1 MRTLLIDNY
10 DSFTFNLYQYI
21 AEVTDELPI
30 VVRNDSATWDEVSK
44 LDFDNIVISPGP
56 GRVEVPRDFGICA
69 AAIREATVPILGVCL
84 GHQGI
89 SHFLGGKVDYAVEV
103 MHGRLSEVTH
113 TGQDIFRDIPSP
125 FSVVRY
131 HSLIVTELP
140 DELEGVAW
148 TQDGILMGVRHR
160 TKPIWGLQ
168 FHPES
173 ILTDHGHQLIR
184 NFMALTAEAGM
195 KKSDCRTDPVD
206 LPGADLA
213 GLPGAL
219 QVAHTKKSPARP
231 KAALPR
237 PESLQVNVR
246 KIPYYT
252 NAEKL
257 FTARYARSRHAFWLD
272 CAMPT
277 DFSRF
282 SYIGDAAGP
291 HAEYVTYD
299 VQKTQVTVERQG
311 AITKFKEN
319 IFDYLSR
326 HLRDRYAVTH
336 DLPFDFNCG
345 YVGYLGYELKRDA
358 GADFSYPS
366 ASPDAAQI
374 FADRVVV
381 FDHIE
386 KDIYLLCLDT
396 ADKADRVESWFNDV
410 ENQLKAL
417 SQVAD
422 RPVISGKEHEVP
434 LILRHTG
441 DEYLD
446 MIRACQHEIKNGES
460 YEICLTNR
468 ITADVTIDP
477 LTTYLELRHSNPAP
491 YASFLNFPGIATV
504 GSSPE
509 RFITIDSNGDVE
521 AKPIKGTRRRGQ
533 SPSEDKALIADLA
546 SQEKDR
552 AENLMIVDLLRND
565 LGAVCEV
572 GSVHVPKIFAVE
584 TYSTVHQLVSTIRGR
599 LREDVSAIE
608 CVQAAFPGGSMT
620 GAPKKRTMEI
630 IDRLEKGPRGVYSG
644 AIGFLG
650 LNGSADLSIVI
661 RTIVVEP
668 GEVSFGVG
676 GAIVSLSNPQDEL
689 DEIFLKAKALIRA
702 IAVTAKVKK
711 TDDTEAASVK
721 PRVRQEPYE
730 HRVAK

>member
-1 MRTLLIDNY
+1 MRTLIIDNY
-10 DSFTFNLYQYI
+10 DSFTFNLYQFI

-30 VVRNDSATWDEVSK
+30 VVRNDGITWSEICE
-44 LDFDNIVISPGP
+44 LEFDNIVISPGP
-56 GRVEVPRDFGICA
+56 GRVEVARDFGICA
-69 AAIREATVPILGVCL
+69 TAILESTVPVLGVCL

-89 SHFLGGKVDYAVEV
+89 SHFLGGTVDYADEV

-113 TGQDIFRDIPSP
+113 TGQDVFRGIPSP

-131 HSLIVTELP
+131 HSLIVSELP
-140 DELEGVAW
+140 EELEGIAW
-148 TQDGILMGVRHR
+148 TNDGILMGVRHR
-160 TKPIWGLQ
+160 TKPIWGVQ

-173 ILTDHGHQLIR
+173 ILTEHGQQLIR
-184 NFMALTAEAGM
+184 NFMELTAEAEGY
-195 KKSDCRTDPVD
+195 KPSRRATDD
-206 LPGADLA
+206 TAMRGPGIPIYEADSA
-213 GLPGAL
+213 GEA
-219 QVAHTKKSPARP
+219 APARP
-231 KAALPR
+231 AVGSYKTSPLA
-237 PESLQVNVR
+237 VHVR

-257 FTARYARSRHAFWLD
+257 FVARYAQSRHAFWLD

-291 HAEYVTYD
+291 HAEYVTYN
-299 VQKTQVTVERQG
+299 VQKTQLTVERQG
-311 AITKFKEN
+311 VTSSYNED
-319 IFDYLSR
+319 IFSYLDR
-326 HLRDRYAVTH
+326 QLREKYVVTPE
-336 DLPFDFNCG
+336 LPFEFNLG
-345 YVGYLGYELKRDA
+345 YVGYLGYELKRNC
-358 GADFSYPS
+358 GADFAYPS
-366 ASPDAAQI
+366 ASPDAAQV
-374 FADRVVV
+374 FADRVVA
-381 FDHIE
+381 FDHVE

-396 ADKADRVESWFNDV
+396 AENGARVEAWFDDI
-410 ENQLKAL
+410 ESQLKAL
-417 SQVAD
+417 AQVPD
-422 RPVISGKEHEVP
+422 QPPNHGKPGQVP
-434 LILRHTG
+434 QILRHSSE
-441 DEYLD
+441 EYLD
-446 MIRACQHEIKNGES
+446 MVRACQHEIKNGES

-468 ITADVTIDP
+468 ITADVEIDP
-477 LTTYLELRHSNPAP
+477 LTTHLELRHSNPAP
-491 YASFLNFPGIATV
+491 YASFLNFPGIATI

-509 RFITIDSNGDVE
+509 RFLTVDSNGDVE
-521 AKPIKGTRRRGQ
+521 AKPIKGTRRRG
-533 SPSEDKALIADLA
+533 STAAEDQALREDLA

-565 LGAVCEV
+565 LGSVCEV

-584 TYSTVHQLVSTIRGR
+584 TYSTVHQLVSTVRGR
-599 LREDVSAIE
+599 VRDDVSAIQ
-608 CVQAAFPGGSMT
+608 CVQASFPGGSMT

-676 GAIVSLSNPQDEL
+676 GAIVALSDPQDEL

-711 TDDTEAASVK
+711 TDETRPTTVEPAIQHELRVTE
-721 PRVRQEPYE
+721 
-730 HRVAK
+730 

>member
-1 MRTLLIDNY
+1 MRTLIIDNY
-10 DSFTFNLYQYI
+10 DSFTFNLYQFI

-30 VVRNDSATWDEVSK
+30 VVRNDGITWSEICE
-44 LDFDNIVISPGP
+44 LEFDNIVISPGP
-56 GRVEVPRDFGICA
+56 GRVEVARDFGICA
-69 AAIREATVPILGVCL
+69 TAILESTVPVLGVCL

-89 SHFLGGKVDYAVEV
+89 SHFLGGAVDYADEV

-113 TGQDIFRDIPSP
+113 TGQDVFRGIPSP

-131 HSLIVTELP
+131 HSLIVSELP
-140 DELEGVAW
+140 EELEGIAW
-148 TQDGILMGVRHR
+148 TNDGILMGVRHR
-160 TKPIWGLQ
+160 TKPIWGVQ

-173 ILTDHGHQLIR
+173 ILTEHGQQLIR
-184 NFMALTAEAGM
+184 NFMELTAEAEGYEP
-195 KKSDCRTDPVD
+195 SRRATDD
-206 LPGADLA
+206 TATHGPGIPIYEADSA
-213 GLPGAL
+213 GEA
-219 QVAHTKKSPARP
+219 TPARP
-231 KAALPR
+231 AVGSYKASPLA
-237 PESLQVNVR
+237 VHVR
-246 KIPYYT
+246 KIPYHT

-257 FTARYARSRHAFWLD
+257 FVARYAQSRHAFWLD

-291 HAEYVTYD
+291 HAEYVTYN

-311 AITKFKEN
+311 VTSTFEED
-319 IFDYLSR
+319 IFSYLDR
-326 HLRDRYAVTH
+326 QLREKYVVTPE
-336 DLPFDFNCG
+336 LPFEFNLG
-345 YVGYLGYELKRDA
+345 YVGYLGYELKRDC
-358 GADFSYPS
+358 GADFAYPS
-366 ASPDAAQI
+366 ASPDAAQV
-374 FADRVVV
+374 FADRVVA
-381 FDHIE
+381 FDHVE

-396 ADKADRVESWFNDV
+396 AENGARVEAWFDDI
-410 ENQLKAL
+410 ESQLKAL
-417 SQVAD
+417 AQVPD
-422 RPVISGKEHEVP
+422 RPRNLGKPGEVP
-434 LILRHTG
+434 QLLRHSS

-446 MIRACQHEIKNGES
+446 MVRACQHEIKNGES

-468 ITADVTIDP
+468 ITADVEIDP

-491 YASFLNFPGIATV
+491 YASFLNFPEISTI

-509 RFITIDSNGDVE
+509 RFLTVDSNGDVE
-521 AKPIKGTRRRGQ
+521 AKPIKGTRRRGNT
-533 SPSEDKALIADLA
+533 SAEDQALREDLA

-565 LGAVCEV
+565 LGSVCEV

-584 TYSTVHQLVSTIRGR
+584 TYSTVHQLVSTVRGR
-599 LREDVSAIE
+599 VRDDVSAIQ
-608 CVQAAFPGGSMT
+608 CVQASFPGGSMT

-644 AIGFLG
+644 SIGFLG

-668 GEVSFGVG
+668 DEVSFGVG
-676 GAIVSLSNPQDEL
+676 GAIVALSDPQDEL

-711 TDDTEAASVK
+711 TDETRPTV
-721 PRVRQEPYE
+721 VEPTIQHE
-730 HRVAK
+730 HRVTE

>member
-21 AEVTDELPI
+21 AEVSDELPI
-30 VVRNDSATWDEVSK
+30 VVRNDSASWAEVSQM
-44 LDFDNIVISPGP
+44 DFDNIVISPGP
-56 GRVEVPRDFGICA
+56 GRVDVPRDFGICA

-89 SHFLGGKVDYAVEV
+89 SHFLGGKVDYADEV

-113 TGQDIFRDIPSP
+113 TGQDIFKDIPSP

-148 TQDGILMGVRHR
+148 TSDGILMGLRHR

-173 ILTDHGHQLIR
+173 ILTDHGHRLIR
-184 NFMALTAEAGM
+184 NFMALTAETGV
-195 KKSDCRTDPVD
+195 KKSDRRANPVT

-219 QVAHTKKSPARP
+219 HTGDAMKGPARP
-231 KAALPR
+231 RNAAPR
-237 PESLQVNVR
+237 PDALQVNVR

-257 FTARYARSRHAFWLD
+257 FAARYARSRHAFWLD

-291 HAEYVTYD
+291 HAEYVTYNA
-299 VQKTQVTVERQG
+299 QKTQVTVERQG
-311 AITKFKEN
+311 VTTKFNEN

-326 HLRDRYAVTH
+326 QLRDGYAMTP
-336 DLPFDFNCG
+336 DLPFEFNLG

-358 GADFSYPS
+358 GADFAYPS

-396 ADKADRVESWFNDV
+396 ADNADRVESWFNDV

-417 SQVAD
+417 SKIAD
-422 RPVISGKEHEVP
+422 RPVISGKEHDVP

-468 ITADVTIDP
+468 ISADVTIDP

-521 AKPIKGTRRRGQ
+521 AKPIKGTRRRGL

-689 DEIFLKAKALIRA
+689 DEIFLKAKALVRA
-702 IAVTAKVKK
+702 IAVTAKPKK
-711 TDDTEAASVK
+711 IDEIQGESVK